1 MSPRVRWLGLS
12 AAILAL
18 DQATKMLVQARLPL
32 HDSRTVVPDFFN
44 LTHVTNRGAL
54 FGLLHDLPDPWR
66 AVLFTVVPFAAIVLI
81 LYFQGRT
88 APADRLAHGG
98 LALILG
104 GAAGNFLDRLRL
116 GYVVDF
122 LDVYVG
128 PHHWPAFNVADSAI
142 CIGVGLLVL
151 DLLRPRP
158 HARDARD
165 AAPPAATAESPRPP
179 GSANAPRPL

>member
-1 MSPRVRWLGLS
+1 MTRRLPWLALS
-12 AAILAL
+12 AAVLAF
-18 DQATKMLVQARLPL
+18 DQATKVLVRARLPL
-32 HDSRTVVPDFFN
+32 HDSRTVIPDLFS

-66 AVLFTVVPFAAIVLI
+66 AVLFTVVPFAAILLI

-88 APADRLAHGG
+88 SPADRLAHGG

-116 GYVVDF
+116 GHVVDF

-128 PHHWPAFNVADSAI
+128 TYHWPAFNVADSAI
-142 CIGVGLLVL
+142 CVGVGLLVF
-151 DLLRPRP
+151 DLLRPHRRPRP
-158 HARDARD
+158 HEAS
-165 AAPPAATAESPRPP
+165 AAAAAEAHRSP
-179 GSANAPRPL
+179 GSANAPGPL

>member
-1 MSPRVRWLGLS
+1 MIGARLRWLALS
-12 AAILAL
+12 AGVLL
-18 DQATKMLVQARLPL
+18 VDQVSKNLVRARLPL
-32 HDSRTVVPDFFN
+32 SDSETVVPGLFS

-54 FGLLHDLPDPWR
+54 FGILHDLPDPWR
-66 AVLFTVVPFAAIVLI
+66 AALFTVVPFAAIVLI

-116 GYVVDF
+116 GWVVDF

-142 CIGVGLLVL
+142 CIGVGLLIL
-151 DLLRPRP
+151 DLLRPHRRVASAGLATP
-158 HARDARD
+158 LDS
-165 AAPPAATAESPRPP
+165 PPNP
-179 GSANAPRPL
+179 GSANASGPL

>member
-1 MSPRVRWLGLS
+1 MNARHRWLVLS
-12 AAILAL
+12 AAVLLL
-18 DQATKMLVQARLPL
+18 DQASKAVVRARLPL
-32 HDSRTVVPDFFN
+32 HDSRPVIPDLFS

-66 AVLFTVVPFAAIVLI
+66 AVLFTIVPFAAIVLI

-104 GAAGNFLDRLRL
+104 GAAGNFLDRIRL
-116 GYVVDF
+116 GHVIDF

-128 PHHWPAFNVADSAI
+128 THHWPAFNAADSAI
-142 CIGVGLLVL
+142 CIGVALLIL
-151 DLLRPRP
+151 DLLRPHRRSQP
-158 HARDARD
+158 LDATA
-165 AAPPAATAESPRPP
+165 AAPAESPGSP
-179 GSANAPRPL
+179 GSANAPGPL

>member
-1 MSPRVRWLGLS
+1 MTAARLRWLVLS
-12 AAILAL
+12 AGVLLL
-18 DQATKMLVQARLPL
+18 DQVTKSLVRTRLPL
-32 HDSRTVVPDFFN
+32 HDSEPVLPGLFS

-66 AVLFTVVPFAAIVLI
+66 GMLFTIVPFAAILLI

-122 LDVYVG
+122 LDVYAG

-142 CIGVGLLVL
+142 CVGVGLLIL
-151 DLLRPRP
+151 DLLRPHRRP
-158 HARDARD
+158 ASAVVV
-165 AAPPAATAESPRPP
+165 APSDLPP
-179 GSANAPRPL
+179 SHGSANAPGPV

>member
-1 MSPRVRWLGLS
+1 MNPRVRWLALS
-12 AAILAL
+12 AGVLGL
-18 DQATKMLVQARLPL
+18 DQATKALVQARLSL
-32 HDSRTVVPDFFN
+32 HDSRTVIPDLFS

-66 AVLFTVVPFAAIVLI
+66 AVLFTVVPFAAILLI

-88 APADRLAHGG
+88 ASGDRLAHGG

-128 PHHWPAFNVADSAI
+128 THHWPAFNVADSAI

-151 DLLRPRP
+151 DLLRPHRRP
-158 HARDARD
+158 RPVDAG
-165 AAPPAATAESPRPP
+165 ASAPAESSGSP
-179 GSANAPRPL
+179 GSANAPGPL

>member
-1 MSPRVRWLGLS
+1 MTAARLRWLVLS
-12 AAILAL
+12 AGVLLL
-18 DQATKMLVQARLPL
+18 DQITKSLIRARLPL
-32 HDSRTVVPDFFN
+32 HDSESIVPGLFS

-66 AVLFTVVPFAAIVLI
+66 AVLFTVVPFAAILLI

-122 LDVYVG
+122 LDVYAG
-128 PHHWPAFNVADSAI
+128 EHHWPAFNVADSAI
-142 CIGVGLLVL
+142 CIGVGLLIL
-151 DLLRPRP
+151 DLLRPHR
-158 HARDARD
+158 R
-165 AAPPAATAESPRPP
+165 PAAAAALVAPSDLPP
-179 GSANAPRPL
+179 NHGSANAPGPV

>member
-1 MSPRVRWLGLS
+1 MTATRLRWLLVS
-12 AAILAL
+12 AGVLLI
-18 DQATKMLVQARLPL
+18 DQVTKSLIRARLPL
-32 HDSRTVVPDFFN
+32 HDSDPVVPGLFS

-66 AVLFTVVPFAAIVLI
+66 ALLFTVVPFAAILLI

-88 APADRLAHGG
+88 AVADRLAHGG

-122 LDVYVG
+122 LDVYAG
-128 PHHWPAFNVADSAI
+128 EHHWPAFNVADSAI
-142 CIGVGLLVL
+142 CIGVSLLIL
-151 DLLRPRP
+151 DLLRPHRRP
-158 HARDARD
+158 AGATVM
-165 AAPPAATAESPRPP
+165 APSDLPP
-179 GSANAPRPL
+179 NHGSANAPGPV

>member
-1 MSPRVRWLGLS
+1 MSPRVRWLVLS
-12 AAILAL
+12 AAVLLL
-18 DQATKMLVQARLPL
+18 DQASKAMVRARLPL
-32 HDSRTVVPDFFN
+32 HDSRSVIPDLFS

-66 AVLFTVVPFAAIVLI
+66 AVLFTIVPFAAIVLI

-88 APADRLAHGG
+88 APGDRLAHGG

-104 GAAGNFLDRLRL
+104 GAAGNFLDLIRL
-116 GYVVDF
+116 GHVVDF

-128 PHHWPAFNVADSAI
+128 AHHWPAFNAADSAI
-142 CIGVGLLVL
+142 CIGVALLVL
-151 DLLRPRP
+151 DLLRPHQRAQP
-158 HARDARD
+158 HD
-165 AAPPAATAESPRPP
+165 AAAATPAESPGSP

>member
-1 MSPRVRWLGLS
+1 MTAARLRWLVLS
-12 AAILAL
+12 AGVLL
-18 DQATKMLVQARLPL
+18 FDQFTKSLIRARLPL
-32 HDSRTVVPDFFN
+32 HDSESIVPGLFS

-66 AVLFTVVPFAAIVLI
+66 ALLFTVVPFAAILLI

-88 APADRLAHGG
+88 AVADRLAHGG

-122 LDVYVG
+122 LDVYAG
-128 PHHWPAFNVADSAI
+128 THHWPAFNVADSAI
-142 CIGVGLLVL
+142 CVGVGLLIL
-151 DLLRPRP
+151 DLLRPHHRP
-158 HARDARD
+158 ASSGL
-165 AAPPAATAESPRPP
+165 AAPSDQSSNP
-179 GSANAPRPL
+179 GSANAPGPV